1 MNEPI
6 IDWKAITPLNGSRA
20 KGFEELCA
28 QIARSESPDDSRFER
43 KGTPDAGVECY
54 TVFNDGSEWGWQ
66 AKYFDNLGDS
76 QWPQLDHSVNRAL
89 KKHPKLVRY
98 FICVPLD
105 RPDARIDGR
114 KSAKERWEDHLKTW
128 TDSASSL
135 GMTVEFVY
143 WGNSE
148 LLELLVHPKNLGRVR
163 FWFDIHG
170 FDIDWCKARLEESLK
185 TAGPRYTPEINIDLP
200 IAQELEIFGRTE
212 HFFERIKS
220 QAQVIRGGLRD
231 LDYHKPKYH
240 DQTLDTEKSKLSSE
254 IQIILSEFGAITTQ
268 PTGILPFKKIND
280 LINKTGVTISKLE
293 DILLKCEQ
301 EHDAKLQI
309 DQVNS
314 TPLTKRNPF
323 REYRYVLSALSSV
336 LEDTHELL
344 EHADKVAS
352 SSIMLLKGTAGTG
365 KTHLLCDV
373 ARRRIETGK
382 PTVLLM
388 GQRFTST
395 NDPWLQVL
403 QQLDIA
409 AISAEECVG
418 VLEAA
423 AQVAGCRLLF
433 MIDAINEGAGRLI
446 WPNHLSA
453 FIAQIERSQWIGVLL
468 SVRTPYEEILIPEGI
483 RARAITVI
491 HQGFTDHEYDAT
503 RTFFTHYNLELPST
517 PLLSPEFSNPLFL
530 KTLCRGLNAKGE
542 NRLPRGFF
550 GFSAIFNLY
559 LNSTNDR
566 LAQLLGFNPK
576 HFLVQQALEKI
587 AEAMVDS
594 EDHWLSLTQAE
605 KIVNDLLPDREFER
619 SLYRGLIIEGILIE
633 HVISQ
638 QDKTT
643 QEVVAIA
650 YERLTDHLVT
660 KILLDKYLNMDDP
673 SSSFKP
679 GAPLAFIWDK
689 SRYITTGFLEAMCI
703 QVAERTKQELA
714 LLAPNILDRW
724 GIGDAFRQSLIW
736 RDTSAFSEG
745 TLGVLNKLIRNRQ
758 DSDDT
763 LDVLLTVASLPEHPY
778 NADFL
783 DRRLRKDAMPDRD
796 AWWNIYLHYAWNT
809 HGAVDRLVHWASSVK
824 HNSVIDRRV
833 VDLCATAL
841 TWMLSSSNR
850 FLRDN
855 ATQALVNLL
864 TGRLDAVKWLIE
876 RFKDV
881 DDTYI
886 AERLYAVAYG
896 IVMRSNQPDQ
906 VGALAQYV
914 YNLVFI
920 SGAPPVHI
928 LLRDYARGIIERSLF
943 LGAKMDITEENI
955 RPPYQS
961 QWPTIPSEDE
971 IKPFLPD
978 WSRGSHDR
986 RDTEWARN
994 RIGSSVMSDDFAH
1007 YVISTKWTSLHLEEP
1022 PWQSPDSRI
1031 SALAKKLSTKERA
1044 AWSEYQKAHDAVVQM
1059 PMKQILIKIQRTQGD
1074 EESQVE
1080 NGTVEGK
1087 EILDPEMASAIEAR
1101 DAALKRLDSVLT
1113 SQHRDE
1119 LLKLLNE
1126 RDDVNLRYPPRF
1138 DIGLIQR
1145 YILKRVFDLGWTV
1158 ERFGEFDRFTIGYK
1172 GREAAKAERIGKKY
1186 QWIAYHEIMALVADH
1201 FKYGERF
1208 TNDIAGQYYE
1218 GPWQDHF
1225 RDIDPSCTLKG
1236 SSKNSSWDA
1245 HSPAWWCPVSYE
1257 DWGNPDDASSWLSCC
1272 DDLPKVENLLSIYNP
1287 RDNTK
1292 WLNLQS
1298 FFLWKQPA
1306 PSDQDRYDIARRE
1319 LWYIINGYLIYQK
1332 DQETFMKWAEN
1343 VDFSGR
1349 WMPDP
1354 VEEYK
1359 MFLGEYGWSPAFQY
1373 FQKQYFH
1380 DIGDNMWTQPD
1391 HGCAVK
1397 VKSVAFEYLREAG
1410 RFDCSVDDSYK
1421 LLLPNEEILT
1431 SLSLRWSGSGSE
1443 FVDDAGHPVV
1453 FDPTAQENGPQALLF
1468 KQDCLKEFLKREGL
1482 SFCWTI
1488 LGEKMAVGPGYGD
1501 VLGTLR
1507 LSGAYTLVD
1516 EGLSGFIKSDLSIP
1530 DGNE

>member
-1 MNEPI
+1 MNELI
-6 IDWKAITPLNGSRA
+6 IDWKAIRPLNGSRA

-28 QIARSESPDDSRFER
+28 QLARSESPDGSRFER

-54 TVFNDGSEWGWQ
+54 TVLGDGSEWGWQ
-66 AKYFDNLGDS
+66 AKYFNNLDDS
-76 QWPQLDHSVNRAL
+76 QWSQLDASVNTAL
-89 KKHPKLVRY
+89 KKHPGLVRY

-114 KSAKERWEDHLKTW
+114 KSAKERWEDHLKKW
-128 TDSASSL
+128 TDLASSL

-170 FDIDWCKARLEESLK
+170 FDIGWCKARLDEALK
-185 TAGPRYTPEINIDLP
+185 TAGPRYTPEINVDLP
-200 IAQELEIFGRTE
+200 IAQELDAFGRTE
-212 HFFERIKS
+212 HFFDQIKS
-220 QAQVIRGGLRD
+220 QAQVIRRKLRD
-231 LDYHKPKYH
+231 LDYHKPKSS

-254 IQIILSEFGAITTQ
+254 IQTILSEFGAVTIQ
-268 PTGILPFKKIND
+268 PVGILPFKKING
-280 LINKTGVTISKLE
+280 LINKAGVTASKLE
-293 DILLKCEQ
+293 DILLKYEQ
-301 EHDAKLQI
+301 EYDSNPQPDRAS
-309 DQVNS
+309 S
-314 TPLTKRNPF
+314 TTSTQQNPF
-323 REYRYVLSALSSV
+323 REYRYVLSTLSSV
-336 LEDTHELL
+336 LENTHELL

-352 SSIMLLKGTAGTG
+352 SSLMLLKGKAGTG

-373 ARRRIETGK
+373 AFRRINADK

-388 GQRFTST
+388 GQRFIST
-395 NDPWLQVL
+395 NEPWSQVL

-433 MIDAINEGAGRLI
+433 MIDAVNEGSGRLI

-453 FIAQIERSQWIGVLL
+453 FIAQIERSQWVGVLL
-468 SVRTPYEEILIPEGI
+468 SVRTSYEETLIPEEI

-491 HQGFTDHEYDAT
+491 HQGFTDYEYDAT

-542 NRLPRGFF
+542 HRLPRGFF

-587 AEAMVDS
+587 AEAMVDTG
-594 EDHWLSLTQAE
+594 DHWLSLTQAE
-605 KIVNDLLPDREFER
+605 KIVNDLLPGREFER
-619 SLYRGLIIEGILIE
+619 SLYRGLIIEDILIE
-633 HVISQ
+633 DVISQ

-660 KILLDKYLNMDDP
+660 KILLDKYLNIDDP

-679 GAPLAFIWDK
+679 GASLAFIWDK
-689 SRYITTGFLEAMCI
+689 SRYITPGFLEAMCI
-703 QVAERTKQELA
+703 QVSERTKQELV

-724 GIGDAFRQSLIW
+724 GVGDAFRQSLIW

-745 TLGVLNKLIRNRQ
+745 TLEVLNKLIRNRQ

-783 DRRLRKDAMPDRD
+783 DRRLRKDVMPDRD
-796 AWWNIYLHYAWNT
+796 AWWSIYLHYAWNT

-824 HNSVIDRRV
+824 QNAIIERRG
-833 VDLCATAL
+833 VDLCAIAL

-886 AERLYAVAYG
+886 VERLYAVAYG
-896 IVMRSNQPDQ
+896 ATMRSYQPDQ
-906 VGALAQYV
+906 VGDLAKCV
-914 YNLVFI
+914 YDLVFI
-920 SGAPPVHI
+920 SGAPPTHI

-943 LGAKMDITEENI
+943 LGIKLDIIEANI
-955 RPPYQS
+955 RPPYKS
-961 QWPTIPSEDE
+961 QWPNIPNEDE

-978 WSRGSHDR
+978 WSRGSHDS

-994 RIGSSVMSDDFAH
+994 RIGSSVMSDDFAR

-1031 SALAKKLSTKERA
+1031 SASTKKLSTKERA
-1044 AWSEYQKAHDAVVQM
+1044 AWSEYQKAHDVVVQM

-1080 NGTVEGK
+1080 KGIVEGK
-1087 EILDPEMASAIEAR
+1087 ETPDPEMASAIEAR

-1126 RDDVNLRYPPRF
+1126 RNDVNSRYPPRF

-1172 GREAAKAERIGKKY
+1172 GREASKAERIGKKY
-1186 QWIAYHEIMALVADH
+1186 QWIAYHEIMALIADH

-1208 TNDIAGQYYE
+1208 SDDITDKSYE

-1225 RDIDPSCTLKG
+1225 RDIDPSCTLRG

-1245 HSPAWWCPVSYE
+1245 HSPAWWCPVNYE
-1257 DWGNPDDASSWLSCC
+1257 SWGNPDDALSWLSCH
-1272 DDLPKVENLLSIYNP
+1272 DDLPNVESLLNISNP
-1287 RDNTK
+1287 KDNTR

-1298 FFLWKQPA
+1298 FLLWKQPA
-1306 PSDQDRYDIARRE
+1306 PADQDRYDIARRE
-1319 LWYIINGYLIYQK
+1319 LWYIINGYLIHKK

-1343 VDFSGR
+1343 VDFYGR

-1354 VEEYK
+1354 VEEYL
-1359 MFLGEYGWSPAFQY
+1359 MYLGEYGWSPAFHY

-1380 DIGDNMWTQPD
+1380 DIGDNMWAQPD
-1391 HGCAVK
+1391 HGCTVK
-1397 VKSVAFEYLREAG
+1397 IKCVAFEYLREAG
-1410 RFDCSVDDSYK
+1410 GFDCSVDESYR
-1421 LLLPNEEILT
+1421 LLLPSKEIIT
-1431 SLSLRWSGSGSE
+1431 SLSLHWNGNGAE
-1443 FVDDAGHPVV
+1443 FVDDTGYPVV
-1453 FDPTAQENGPQALLF
+1453 IDPTAQEDGPQALLF
-1468 KQDCLKEFLKREGL
+1468 RQDCLMEFLEHEGL
-1482 SFCWTI
+1482 SFCWTV
-1488 LGEKMAVGPGYGD
+1488 LGEKMAVGPGYGN
-1501 VLGTLR
+1501 VLGTLQ
-1507 LSGAYTLVD
+1507 LSGAYTIGKD
-1516 EGLSGFIKSDLSIP
+1516 GLSGFIKHNLRKA
-1530 DGNE
+1530 E